1 MQLGATVWF
10 TRKNYAGHRALDL
23 DGLPPTF
30 DEWLALVGNRVGPKR
45 TCMRVVFSPDH
56 FAAWCRAEG
65 REIDAP
71 ARIAFAQIVAIQSRR
86 RAWSGAA

>member
-1 MQLGATVWF
+1 MGLAATVWF
-10 TRKNYAGHRALDL
+10 TRKNYAAHRTLDP

-30 DEWLALVGNRVGPKR
+30 DEWLALVGNRSGPKR
-45 TCMRVVFSPDH
+45 TCMRVVFNPGH

-65 REIDAP
+65 RQIDASS
-71 ARIAFAQIVAIQSRR
+71 RTAFAQIVAIQSRR